1 MLSLMRIKKL
11 RVIFPAAAVYSVF
24 TKINCWNF
32 GIYTAVVS
40 MQLQYM
46 VVLQLALSLS
56 RS

>member
-1 MLSLMRIKKL
+1 MRIKKL

-46 VVLQLALSLS
+46 AVLQLALSLS